1 MKKSLLT
8 MFVSLFSI
16 ILAVAAPVDEQK
28 ARQLA
33 SDFLSNMNPHGTRS
47 GNAELTRAVTGVA
60 DGNDAAI
67 YVFNSDNSFVII
79 SADDRTPA
87 VLGYSD
93 HGAYDMKKAPDG
105 LKAMLGW
112 FQASVRN
119 YSTTRGEVAIHDA
132 IKPLLTTKWNQ
143 HSPYNLLCPYDEKN
157 DAPSVT
163 GCVATAMAQ
172 IMPTTGV

>member
-8 MFVSLFSI
+8 MFVSLFSV

-67 YVFNSDNSFVII
+67 
-79 SADDRTPA
+79 
-87 VLGYSD
+87 
-93 HGAYDMKKAPDG
+93 
-105 LKAMLGW
+105 
-112 FQASVRN
+112 
-119 YSTTRGEVAIHDA
+119 
-132 IKPLLTTKWNQ
+132 
-143 HSPYNLLCPYDEKN
+143 
-157 DAPSVT
+157 
-163 GCVATAMAQ
+163 
-172 IMPTTGV
+172 

>member
-8 MFVSLFSI
+8 MFVSLFSV

-47 GNAELTRAVTGVA
+47 G
-60 DGNDAAI
+60 I
-67 YVFNSDNSFVII
+67 YVFNSDESFVII

-143 HSPYNLLCPYDEKN
+143 HSPYNLLCPYDDKN

-172 IMPTTGV
+172 IMTSILLPTTGV

>member
-47 GNAELTRAVTGVA
+47 GNVELTRAVTGVA

-67 YVFNSDNSFVII
+67 YVFNSDESFVII

-119 YSTTRGEVAIHDA
+119 YT
-132 IKPLLTTKWNQ
+132 
-143 HSPYNLLCPYDEKN
+143 
-157 DAPSVT
+157 
-163 GCVATAMAQ
+163 
-172 IMPTTGV
+172 

>member
-33 SDFLSNMNPHGTRS
+33 SDFLSNMTPHGTRS
-47 GNAELTRAVTGVA
+47 ANAELTRAVTGVA

-93 HGAYDMKKAPDG
+93 HGPCWVG
-105 LKAMLGW
+105 CRP
-112 FQASVRN
+112 QS
-119 YSTTRGEVAIHDA
+119 AI
-132 IKPLLTTKWNQ
+132 IPPLVEKCLYMMP
-143 HSPYNLLCPYDEKN
+143 SNLC
-157 DAPSVT
+157 
-163 GCVATAMAQ
+163 
-172 IMPTTGV
+172 